1 MFSKNNAQQP
11 TAQDTSRKPAQKMS
25 ANAPSI
31 LGRDIV
37 VTGEIKTDG
46 DIQID
51 GRHEGNIV
59 ASRLTVGEQGI
70 VNGTVK
76 AKSVH
81 VRGKITGKISANVV
95 ELAETANVTADI
107 TQDRLTI
114 ANGAFFDGN
123 CSRLTKT
130 PTQTATPPQAAPQ
143 AQAKAKSTA

>member
-1 MFSKNNAQQP
+1 MFTKNNNGAPQSQP
-11 TAQDTSRKPAQKMS
+11 EAARKPQQKVNT
-25 ANAPSI
+25 NAPSI

-51 GRHEGNIV
+51 GRHEGNII
-59 ASRLTVGEQGI
+59 ASRLTIGEQGI
-70 VNGTVK
+70 VNGTIQAK
-76 AKSVH
+76 AVH
-81 VRGKITGKISANVV
+81 VRGKITGKVKANVV

-123 CSRLTKT
+123 CSRLSKT
-130 PTQTATPPQAAPQ
+130 PPAPTTTTTAAKTT
-143 AQAKAKSTA
+143 AKAKTA